1 MSHEYAW
8 TISSYVIHAAS
19 ELLDGTGEAGDTTQ
33 TDKEPTITAIQSSFS
48 FSELKPRLATFPHQE
63 LLYLLA
69 QDGWIPASQTAR
81 HHN

>member
-1 MSHEYAW
+1 MNRLKALCGSD
-8 TISSYVIHAAS
+8 
-19 ELLDGTGEAGDTTQ
+19 LLEW
-33 TDKEPTITAIQSSFS
+33 
-48 FSELKPRLATFPHQE
+48 E